1 MDDNSPP
8 AVHSN
13 NDDDDDV
20 NHTSNDTFFAL
31 LCPESQFRC
40 KTKETFDPKYS
51 TDDPWFNELQGNKV
65 LSTMIL
71 STMNDNAL
79 EMVKCMNMDFDNPI
93 LWNIF
98 CHSLGQAFVT

>member
-1 MDDNSPP
+1 M
-8 AVHSN
+8 
-13 NDDDDDV
+13 
-20 NHTSNDTFFAL
+20 
-31 LCPESQFRC
+31 
-40 KTKETFDPKYS
+40 S
-51 TDDPWFNELQGNKV
+51 TVQMILGLMNFKVYNKV

-98 CHSLGQAFVT
+98 CHSLGQTFVT